1 MSIELRDYQV
11 KLIQDIY
18 SGWSMGHRNVMA
30 VSPTGSG
37 KAFTLCTLAQELAY
51 SHRMETTIKVHR
63 KELISQLC
71 MSLAQLGVYH
81 NVIAQKDTILEIIEQ
96 QRREYGASYYQPNS
110 PITVVSVDTLL
121 SRKEKYKEWG
131 ERQKVWILDEAAH
144 QLKGN
149 KWGKATEIMPNAIGV
164 GFTATPQRLD
174 KKGLGRH
181 AFGLFDTMVTG
192 PTVRYLIDKGYLSQY
207 KVVVPPSQYREF
219 LKEDNNDK
227 SDYTHEAREYAS
239 IHSGITGDV
248 VDNYIKFIN
257 GKQAIV
263 FADSLKAGMLME
275 ANFKD
280 KGITA
285 KLLAGD
291 TPSKERLMG
300 VNDYRSGKIKVLINV
315 DLFDEGFD
323 VPGTDA
329 VIMARPTKSLGKYL
343 QMCGRS
349 LRVAKGKDF
358 AVLIDHVGNIKYH
371 ELPDKIR
378 RWTLDNIVRKRERVN
393 LIRICGNTMC
403 NAPFDRALFICPYCG
418 HEDHKTVRA
427 PGEREPREELEM
439 VDGDLEL
446 LDPETIRALERS
458 IDLEDPD
465 ALAERVSRAAGH
477 VAGMAARK
485 KQNERIDMQKVLA
498 QTIADWAGVQKQTHG
513 YTDRS
518 IKKKFYTLFNET
530 ITVALSL
537 TRAEME
543 QMNTQIRSQMWD

>member
-1 MSIELRDYQV
+1 MVISLRDYQV
-11 KLIQDIY
+11 KLIKDIY
-18 SGWSMGHRNVMA
+18 DGWSAGHRNVLA

-37 KAFTLCTLAQELAY
+37 KAFTLCTLAKELAY
-51 SHRMETTIKVHR
+51 VHRMETTIKVHR
-63 KELISQLC
+63 KELVSQLC

-81 NVIAQKDTILEIIEQ
+81 NIIAQKDTILEIMEQ
-96 QRREYGASYYQPNS
+96 QRREYGTHYYQPNS
-110 PITVVSVDTLL
+110 PITVVSVDTIL

-149 KWGKATEIMPNAIGV
+149 KWGKATELMPNAIGV

-181 AFGLFDTMVTG
+181 AFGLFDVMVTG
-192 PTVRYLIDKGYLSQY
+192 PTVRYLIDHGFLSRY
-207 KVVVPPSQYREF
+207 KVVVPPSQYREY

-227 SDYTHEAREYAS
+227 TDYTHEAREYAS

-257 GKQAIV
+257 GKQAII

-280 KGITA
+280 KGIVA

-291 TPSKERLMG
+291 TPPKERLQG
-300 VNDYRSGKIKVLINV
+300 VNDYRCGLVKVLINV

-329 VIMARPTKSLGKYL
+329 VVMARPTKSLGKYL

-349 LRVAKGKDF
+349 LRVAKGKEH

-371 ELPDKIR
+371 DLPDKVR
-378 RWTLDNIVRKRERVN
+378 RWTLDNIIRKRERVD
-393 LIRICGNTMC
+393 LIRTCVNTAC
-403 NAPFDRALFICPYCG
+403 NLPFDRALVACPYCG
-418 HEDHKTVRA
+418 CADQKPSRSG
-427 PGEREPREELEM
+427 GERSPTEELEM

-446 LDPETIRALERS
+446 LDPETIRALEKN

-465 ALAERVSRAAGH
+465 AIAERVARAAGPA
-477 VAGMAARK
+477 AGKSARK
-485 KQNERIDMQKVLA
+485 KQVERIEMQKVLA
-498 QTIADWAGVQKQTHG
+498 QTIAEWAGYQKETNG
-513 YTDRS
+513 YSDRS
-518 IKKKFYTLFNET
+518 IKKKFYNVFGET

-543 QMNTQIRSQMWD
+543 EMCEDIRSKMWL